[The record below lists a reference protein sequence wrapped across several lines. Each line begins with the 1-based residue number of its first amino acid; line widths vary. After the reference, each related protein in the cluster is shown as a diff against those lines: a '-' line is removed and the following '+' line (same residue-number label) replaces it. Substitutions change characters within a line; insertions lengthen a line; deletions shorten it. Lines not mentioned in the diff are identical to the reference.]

1 MRHNTPS
8 VTFSA
13 FLQRL
18 TSMTPVQNQSQLAEI
33 LNVGRAAISLAKQKD
48 SVPSKWIFSLAHEFS
63 LNSDWLAT
71 GNGSPY
77 PISQEQNHG
86 CSKVPHILPLLS
98 EDGSLLFD
106 DHFTEKIH
114 FNAHWLSSLGN
125 PAEMVS
131 LTMTGP
137 CMHPEIKEKDLV
149 LIHRGDK
156 KMFPGGIFAFA
167 VDGFILIRRAEKT
180 PGCLLLQCDN
190 PDYPNHSLLREEA
203 ARITLLGKVIWTGR
217 EYNL

>member
-1 MRHNTPS
+1 MGQNTS
-8 VTFSA
+8 SASFST

-18 TSMTPVQNQSQLAEI
+18 ISVTSVQNQSQLAEK

-48 SVPSKWIFSLAHEFS
+48 TVPSKWIFSLAQEFS

-86 CSKVPHILPLLS
+86 CVKVPHILPQLS
-98 EDGSLLFD
+98 RDKSLLFD

-114 FNAHWLSSLGN
+114 FNSLWLASLGN
-125 PAEMVS
+125 PNEMAS

-149 LIHRGDK
+149 LIHLDDK
-156 KMFPGGIFAFA
+156 NMFSGGIFALA
-167 VDGFILIRRAEKT
+167 IDGFILIRRTEKS
-180 PGCLLLQCDN
+180 PGHLLLLCDN

-203 ARITLLGKVIWTGR
+203 DQITLLGKVIWTGR
-217 EYNL
+217 EFNL